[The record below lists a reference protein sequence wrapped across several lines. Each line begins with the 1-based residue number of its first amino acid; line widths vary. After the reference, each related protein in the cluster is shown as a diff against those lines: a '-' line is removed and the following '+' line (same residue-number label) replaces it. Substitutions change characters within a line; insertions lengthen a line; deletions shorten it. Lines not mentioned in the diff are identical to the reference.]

1 MPTLYLIVEA
11 SSAKPR
17 ARVEVD
23 DTMLIGDCVDALVSE
38 LGYPKKDSVGSPVVY
53 QLRVLTREQPLPNTR
68 RFSEVGIASGAH
80 FVLESEAASDAT
92 RPMGTPEFLPAQDAY
107 RSGRQWSRRS
117 VLIGGGALLAF
128 AFAGLGTG
136 LTVALAQRRN
146 SVHAR
151 TVTTPPLATTTPSAI
166 VPRAAI
172 ARLTFSGHQQTVRA
186 LAWSPDGQLLASG
199 GDDGQLL
206 VWGTIGTVQQRL
218 AHPAPVFALAWSPE
232 SQRVVTGAA
241 NEVAFFSVRTGAIL
255 ARSTHHHTS
264 AVTTLAWTGHN
275 QMQAV
280 SGALDRKAIVWETT
294 GYHAQTAFT
303 RHTAPIASVSWAADG
318 QTVASG
324 SHGGVVRIW
333 NAESG
338 QETHG
343 FFQDARVPMRALA
356 FAPAGT
362 SLAVGGDDGITR
374 LWSGLVCRQT
384 GMGSDGLM
392 CKDAPEH
399 LQVSASAVRSVT
411 WSPDGRYLASGSD
424 DGTCA
429 IWSTE
434 QQRLLFS
441 FTAAP
446 GQAVHGLCWSPA
458 GGELATAAGKTAVI
472 WSLHP

>member
-1 MPTLYLIVEA
+1 MPTLHLIVEA

-38 LGYPKKDSVGSPVVY
+38 LGYPKKDSMGSPVVY
-53 QLRVLTREQPLPNTR
+53 QLRVLTREQPLPNTQ
-68 RFSEVGIASGAH
+68 RFSKVGIATGAH
-80 FVLESEAASDAT
+80 LVLESEAASDAT
-92 RPMGTPEFLPAQDAY
+92 RPMGTPEFLSTQAAC

-136 LTVALAQRRN
+136 LAVSQAQRR
-146 SVHAR
+146 STVR
-151 TVTTPPLATTTPSAI
+151 IRIVTTPPLTTATPSAI

-172 ARLTFSGHQQTVRA
+172 ARLTFSGHRQTVRA

-206 VWGTIGTVQQRL
+206 VWGTNGMVQQRL

-241 NEVAFFSVRTGAIL
+241 NAVAFFSVRTGAML
-255 ARSTHHHTS
+255 ARSTHHHTA

-280 SGALDRKAIVWETT
+280 SAALDRKAVVWETT

-303 RHTAPIASVSWAADG
+303 RHTAPIESVSWAADG
-318 QTVASG
+318 QTIASG
-324 SHGGVVRIW
+324 SHGGVVRVW

-338 QETHG
+338 QEMHG

-356 FAPAGT
+356 FAPTGT
-362 SLAVGGDDGITR
+362 SLAVVGDDGITR
-374 LWSGLVCRQT
+374 LWSGLMCRQT
-384 GMGSDGLM
+384 GMGIDGPM
-392 CKDAPEH
+392 CKDVPER
-399 LQVSASAVRSVT
+399 LQVSTSAIRSVT
-411 WSPDGRYLASGSD
+411 WSPDGHFLASGSN

-429 IWSTE
+429 IWNTE

-446 GQAVHGLCWSPA
+446 GQAVRGLCWSPA
-458 GGELATAAGKTAVI
+458 GSELATAAGNTAAI
-472 WSLHP
+472 WSLRR